1 MFFDRFGLSMSKII
15 FKNKKYYFNVFLN
28 KKTLLK
34 TIIII
39 LSNTVSYRNSTWTWI
54 LSTIVEWLN
63 KNRGPRED
71 ELKKHG

>member
-39 LSNTVSYRNSTWTWI
+39 LSNTVSYRNST
-54 LSTIVEWLN
+54 
-63 KNRGPRED
+63 
-71 ELKKHG
+71 